1 MARSRRGRARP
12 PLLAAVLAAAL
23 ASLGAAPEQAHAQV
37 TAAATPPAPA
47 DGWYGWQTLMVDG
60 LALGVGLSLA
70 SSDLRTDRREP
81 PSRFATVGTSLY
93 LIGATTA
100 PAVHF
105 AH

>member
-1 MARSRRGRARP
+1 MRRSTP
-12 PLLAAVLAAAL
+12 IAAL
-23 ASLGAAPEQAHAQV
+23 VAALVGLGASAPPAHAQV
-37 TAAATPPAPA
+37 TAAPVPSPPA

-70 SSDLRTDRREP
+70 SSDLRTDRSEP
-81 PSRFATVGTSLY
+81 PSRFATIATSLY

-105 AH
+105 AHRQN